1 MAEWPLRETV
11 PSTNEKVSAPL
22 FEVLII
28 VELPLTF
35 YILQKRKEKKKLKY
49 TKYMNNFEFL
59 FI

>member
-11 PSTNEKVSAPL
+11 PSTNEKVLAPL

-35 YILQKRKEKKKLKY
+35 YILQKEKKKKNLNIQS
-49 TKYMNNFEFL
+49 T
-59 FI
+59 

>member
-1 MAEWPLRETV
+1 MPKWPLRETV

-35 YILQKRKEKKKLKY
+35 YILQKRKEKKNLNIQS
-49 TKYMNNFEFL
+49 T
-59 FI
+59 